1 MTFKPND
8 PHTIECSRK
17 GNAVAGK
24 VRFREG
30 EPLASIAGR
39 KGRWLSPW
47 NDRSLA
53 EHRRHKRLELIKRA
67 DARTDTRTRAGA

>member
-1 MTFKPND
+1 MTFKTDD
-8 PHTIECSRK
+8 PFSLECQRK
-17 GNAVAGK
+17 GAASEKANK
-24 VRFREG
+24 FRTG

-53 EHRRHKRLELIKRA
+53 EHRRHKRLELIKRL
-67 DARTDTRTRAGA
+67 ARRSEAWS